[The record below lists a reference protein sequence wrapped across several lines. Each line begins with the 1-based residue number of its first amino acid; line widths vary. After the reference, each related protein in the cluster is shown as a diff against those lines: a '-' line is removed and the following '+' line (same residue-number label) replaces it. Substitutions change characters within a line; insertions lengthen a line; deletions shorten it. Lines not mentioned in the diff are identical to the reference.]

1 MLSQYR
7 LYKGAW
13 IGIDESKETRLTKSE
28 CYELLQRGGLFVRNV
43 YDFDCQEETSFWYVI
58 KDSFGGIEE
67 LSATAR
73 RYVRRSLRIYNVR
86 KISFDEILRVGH
98 NIFAKAQES
107 YKVKCEVISVEDFQQ
122 MILAYDKDVTE
133 FWGVESKETGE
144 IVALSINTVKENS
157 CEYNTLKCLPNV
169 LKDGSQPYYGL
180 IFEMNRYYL
189 DEVGLKYVND
199 GARSITNHSNI
210 QPFLMQNF
218 KFRKAYCKMYLY
230 YKWYM
235 RLAVKLLYPFRKL
248 IKHPKVAAVLNME
261 AMSRGDM

>member
-13 IGIDESKETRLTKSE
+13 VSTDESKECRLSRTE
-28 CYELLQRGGLFVRNV
+28 CNELLRQGGFFVRNV
-43 YDFDCQEETSFWYVI
+43 YDFDCQNETSFWYVI
-58 KDSFGGIEE
+58 KDSYGGIEE

-86 KISFDEILRVGH
+86 KISFDELLRVGH
-98 NIFAKAQES
+98 NIFVKAQES
-107 YKVKCEVISVEDFQQ
+107 YKVKCEVISVEDFQK

-133 FWGVESKETGE
+133 FWGVESKETGN
-144 IVALSINTVKENS
+144 IVALSINTVKQNS
-157 CEYNTLKCLPNV
+157 CEYNTLKCLPEA

-189 DEVGLKYVND
+189 EEVGLKYVND

-218 KFRKAYCKMYLY
+218 KFRKAYCNISLY

-235 RLAVKLLYPFRKL
+235 RLAVKLLYPLRKK
-248 IKHPKVAAVLNME
+248 IKYPKVAAVLNME

>member
-58 KDSFGGIEE
+58 KDTFAGLEE
-67 LSATAR
+67 LSASAR
-73 RYVRRSLRIYNVR
+73 RDVRKSLRIYNVKR
-86 KISFDEILRVGH
+86 LTVDEILECGYQ
-98 NIFAKAQES
+98 IFARAQES
-107 YKVKCEVISVEDFQQ
+107 YKVKCEVISQADFRSMIMQFAVEN
-122 MILAYDKDVTE
+122 KE
-133 FWGVESKETGE
+133 FWGVELKDTRK
-144 IVALSINTVKENS
+144 IVALAINTIKFDS
-157 CEYNTLKCLPNV
+157 CEYNTLKCLPEA

-180 IFEMNRYYL
+180 IYEMNRYYL
-189 DEVGLKYVND
+189 GELGLKYVSD
-199 GARSITNHSNI
+199 GSRSITNHSNI
-210 QPFLMQNF
+210 QPFLIHKF
-218 KFRKAYCKMYLY
+218 KFRKAYCNISLY

-235 RLAVKLLYPFRKL
+235 RMAVKLLYPFRKL

-261 AMSRGDM
+261 AMVKGEL